1 MATKPK
7 LNSFESSM
15 TDLMISLALIFM
27 LLLASVMLK
36 LNNQAG
42 ELTQAKNALI
52 KELSDVLQDKMDG
65 NILVSADED
74 DPLSLKIILGEDE
87 NTLKFEK
94 GKQNLRIKDQKF
106 LETLMPKI
114 VDILY
119 KDDFKNSI
127 DTIKIEGYTDN
138 DKYIAQNYSNIEL
151 SQDRALAV
159 LNYARQYCI
168 NDPLKKEFFIDK
180 ASINGKGDLEKYWIK
195 NADGSCNKD
204 KSRRVEIKIK
214 IKSKDEEKLEK
225 QIVMEN
231 TGKIIKIK

>member
-1 MATKPK
+1 MAKKTKS
-7 LNSFESSM
+7 NSFESSM

-42 ELTQAKNALI
+42 ELTQAKNDLI
-52 KELSDVLQDKMDG
+52 KELSDVLQDKMNS
-65 NILVSADED
+65 NIIVAADEE
-74 DPLSLKIILGEDE
+74 DPLSLKIVLGENE

-94 GKQNLRIKDQKF
+94 GKQNLRTQDQKF
-106 LETLMPKI
+106 LASLMPKI
-114 VDILY
+114 IDTIY
-119 KDDFKNSI
+119 KDEFRSSI
-127 DTIKIEGYTDN
+127 DTIKIEGYTDD
-138 DKYIAQNYSNIEL
+138 DKYVAQNYTNIEL

-159 LNYARQYCI
+159 LNHTRKNCI
-168 NDPLKKEFFIDK
+168 KDPLKKEFFIDK

-195 NADGSCNKD
+195 NFDGSCNKD

-225 QIVMEN
+225 QIVTEN
-231 TGKIIKIK
+231 TGKITKIE